1 MSAGTGGRGGGG
13 TEGTKGPSLSLPP
26 RPPGRWVAY
35 EGPNF
40 SGEQYVLEKGVYRN
54 CEDWGAADCRIASAQ
69 PILQVRAPRHPPP
82 CTHGC
87 PPGG

>member
-1 MSAGTGGRGGGG
+1 M
-13 TEGTKGPSLSLPP
+13 
-26 RPPGRWVAY
+26 AY

-69 PILQVRAPRHPPP
+69 PILQVRAPRHTPP